1 MNGEERLVL
10 KRLKEISETK
20 VHDHIMS
27 TGKGLSEKLN
37 LYKV

>member
-10 KRLKEISETK
+10 KRLKEISQTK

-37 LYKV
+37 L